1 MRNSALRS
9 NYFQKHLSAN
19 PTAKERSE
27 AVRTTL
33 HEFPASTRPP
43 PFWSRL
49 LLSGE
54 SGHRLRLRL
63 RLPVHVSSAD

>member
-43 PFWSRL
+43 PFLVAPSAEWGVRP
-49 LLSGE
+49 
-54 SGHRLRLRL
+54 
-63 RLPVHVSSAD
+63 PVAPEA